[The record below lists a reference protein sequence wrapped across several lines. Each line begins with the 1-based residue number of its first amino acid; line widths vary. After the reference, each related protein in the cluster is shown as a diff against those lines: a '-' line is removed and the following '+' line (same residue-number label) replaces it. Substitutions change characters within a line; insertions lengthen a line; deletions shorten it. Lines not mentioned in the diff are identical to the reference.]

1 MRTRR
6 QKSFLEAMVIL
17 VAFFIVA
24 SWSLNAAYPIFA
36 HSPLDFYGT
45 SKEVSL
51 DEMVEVAS
59 KFNLSLYLP
68 SELPNNLELTAIYL
82 KDGPFIA
89 MVVYS
94 AENNKD
100 YKTAEFV
107 IQIAPSESS
116 PTYDSLKS
124 EADKSEYRT
133 ALEINGWPVLV
144 DDKADSGGEAEFREK
159 YGDYVL
165 LIWVWIDGMRYN
177 LVAPTLNTNDAI
189 QVVERMSL
197 LTP

>member
-6 QKSFLEAMVIL
+6 QKSFLEALVIL
-17 VAFFIVA
+17 VAFFIVV
-24 SWSLNAAYPIFA
+24 SWALNSAYPNVV
-36 HSPLDFYGT
+36 HKPSDFYGT

-51 DEMVEVAS
+51 NEMVEVAS
-59 KFNLSLYLP
+59 KFNISLYLP

-94 AENNKD
+94 AEDNKD

-107 IQIAPSESS
+107 IQIVPSESS
-116 PTYDSLKS
+116 PTYNSLKS
-124 EADKSEYRT
+124 EADKSEYKT

-144 DDKADSGGEAEFREK
+144 DEKADSGGEAEFREK
-159 YGDYVL
+159 YGDYIL
-165 LIWVWIDGMRYN
+165 LSKVWINGMRYN
-177 LVAPTLNTNDAI
+177 LIAPTLNTNDAI
-189 QVVERMSL
+189 QVVERMNL

>member
-6 QKSFLEAMVIL
+6 QKSFLEAVVIL
-17 VAFFIVA
+17 VAFFIVV
-24 SWSLNAAYPIFA
+24 SWSLNAAYPNFA
-36 HSPLDFYGT
+36 SDPPDFYGT

-107 IQIAPSESS
+107 IQIVPSESS

-144 DDKADSGGEAEFREK
+144 DEKASSGGEAEFRAK
-159 YGDYVL
+159 YGDYTL
-165 LIWVWIDGMRYN
+165 LIKVWIDGMRYN

-189 QVVERMSL
+189 QVVELMSL